1 MRGRGRGRRGPG
13 GPPAGVGETYAG
25 LGGPGWGWHARDWGP
40 LAGGGCKQE
49 LGAPDGGRLA
59 GRRCGAES
67 RAPLKPGRFPA
78 ALSPSPPAGRNAG
91 QEQPVHPGAGGGLEA
106 GAAGAPGES
115 QHHPVPAQGSATGRG
130 SARPGTQLGPAGWAW
145 GAAPCALSCTAPL
158 PHSFPGT
165 EARGPGLLCPRPVW
179 KLRACRD
186 PAGPDQGTGRGGGGG
201 GRGRWGLAA
210 GSRSAWR
217 RRRCSSCSVWP
228 YGRTARCIRTAS
240 RPSCSRWKRSP
251 PRGTK

>member
-1 MRGRGRGRRGPG
+1 M
-13 GPPAGVGETYAG
+13 GVACAG
-25 LGGPGWGWHARDWGP
+25 LGAPCGW
-40 LAGGGCKQE
+40 GCKQE
-49 LGAPDGGRLA
+49 LGAPGGGRLA
-59 GRRCGAES
+59 GRGCGAES

-130 SARPGTQLGPAGWAW
+130 SARPGTQLGPAGWDW

-158 PHSFPGT
+158 PHSFPGA
-165 EARGPGLLCPRPVW
+165 EARGPGLLSPHCPRPVW

-186 PAGPDQGTGRGGGGG
+186 PAGPDQGPGRGGGGAG
-201 GRGRWGLAA
+201 GGG
-210 GSRSAWR
+210 
-217 RRRCSSCSVWP
+217 
-228 YGRTARCIRTAS
+228 
-240 RPSCSRWKRSP
+240 
-251 PRGTK
+251 